1 MLNSSFR
8 GVDRQN
14 LLPLDRAKI
23 AVSKSILHQQVFSHF
38 ARGGRDTHILY
49 SSRSTDTCVKK
60 GLVKVEVLI
69 LLLYS
74 SKSTKV
80 QSLKYTKRFKV
91 NSTPLKDLCKTKW
104 SLCNS
109 TIIQRLLHL
118 KVESVGFVWAICEH
132 TRKIADFWDSSRMSN
147 SHILAHRSIP
157 SSKKWENDWTAESAD
172 TATTTRL
179 LSKGTNAHFAF

>member
-69 LLLYS
+69 QLLYS

-91 NSTPLKDLCKTKW
+91 NSTPLKDL
-104 SLCNS
+104 
-109 TIIQRLLHL
+109 
-118 KVESVGFVWAICEH
+118 SVQ
-132 TRKIADFWDSSRMSN
+132 N
-147 SHILAHRSIP
+147 
-157 SSKKWENDWTAESAD
+157 
-172 TATTTRL
+172 
-179 LSKGTNAHFAF
+179 